1 MSKIPSINPVFWL
14 SALISAVLGET
25 AADWLKNGT
34 HWGVNKTFI
43 IMGIVGLIAI
53 VIHIRMKSYN
63 AAMFWLTMVLAGI
76 IGTLFSDMLRDTA
89 KASLMVTTLIFIAGV
104 VVTLSIWKSQEKSV
118 SPESVST
125 SLQSTYFWI
134 TSLFAFSLGTA
145 SGDQVATRFNTG
157 FIESTVIFA
166 VIILAIWLIG
176 KFALSPVITFWL
188 TFVLIRPL
196 GANIGDLFGKGKAD
210 SGLGYGTLPTSIV
223 FIVLLVGIV
232 YSQSR
237 KKALKFQNVDVGK

>member
-1 MSKIPSINPVFWL
+1 MSKIPSINPIFWL

-43 IMGIVGLIAI
+43 IMGVIGLIVI
-53 VIHIRMKSYN
+53 VFQILNKSYS
-63 AAMFWLTMVLAGI
+63 AGMFWLTMVLAGI

-89 KASLMVTTLIFIAGV
+89 KASLMVTTIIFIAGV
-104 VVTLSIWKSQEKSV
+104 VITLLMWKSQEKSV
-118 SPESVST
+118 SPDSVST
-125 SLQSTYFWI
+125 TSQGAYFWI

-166 VIILAIWLIG
+166 AIILVIWAIG
-176 KFALSPVITFWL
+176 KFANSPVASFWL

-210 SGLGYGTLPTSIV
+210 SGLNFGTLPTSIV
-223 FIVLLVGIV
+223 FIILLVAV
-232 YSQSR
+232 VFSQSR
-237 KKALKFQNVDVGK
+237 KKA